1 VDPIGAALYSA
12 TAGRAAL
19 NDLRGWPIPYPR
31 LEPGAP
37 LTSNVAQSYP
47 YTTETE
53 DDRASIVARLVEKT
67 EGLADKIKAEANDI
81 PELGPDEPGRPHR
94 WWVFVCPKHI
104 SGRLHV
110 AGYAME
116 RHALFTVCD
125 EGGETYLR

>member
-1 VDPIGAALYSA
+1 M
-12 TAGRAAL
+12 
-19 NDLRGWPIPYPR
+19 
-31 LEPGAP
+31 
-37 LTSNVAQSYP
+37 TSNVAQSYP

-53 DDRASIVARLVEKT
+53 TDRASVIARLVEKT
-67 EGLADKIKAEANDI
+67 EGLADKIAAEADGI

-104 SGRLHV
+104 DGRLHV
-110 AGYAME
+110 AGYARE